1 MPTRSL
7 STFEAATAPA
17 VSLDTARL
25 IAAKIAPATAK
36 NYAALLGQFAEQLHG
51 QQPSDA
57 NLAEY
62 LTRRYAEGV
71 APGSLGVLVYAVR
84 FWEKENDRPGQIVG
98 KLSRDVMA
106 GIRRE
111 GKGRGR
117 GQVTGISR
125 EDVRVMMRATDTDTN
140 AGARDAALLL
150 VMSDGLLRISEAV
163 AIDCEHITTQPDG
176 SGRLTIPRS
185 KTDQEG
191 QGAVVFLH
199 PRTVKALESIDR
211 PRWVLER
218 PALSPDAERRPHGP
232 RAIGHQR
239 RTESGQELRHCR
251 RHRGSQRPLPTHWD
265 GAGAGP
271 ARRKSCRAH
280 DGRTLGKRRPSRP
293 LRQGPISSK
302 GSRRPSVDR
311 LREAG

>member
-1 MPTRSL
+1 MRPAPTRKELTPCPPAHSPL
-7 STFEAATAPA
+7 FEAATAPA

-36 NYAALLGQFAEQLHG
+36 NYAALLGQFAEHLHG
-51 QQPSDA
+51 EQPSDA

-125 EDVRVMMRATDTDTN
+125 EDVRVMMQSHRH
-140 AGARDAALLL
+140 R
-150 VMSDGLLRISEAV
+150 
-163 AIDCEHITTQPDG
+163 
-176 SGRLTIPRS
+176 
-185 KTDQEG
+185 
-191 QGAVVFLH
+191 
-199 PRTVKALESIDR
+199 
-211 PRWVLER
+211 
-218 PALSPDAERRPHGP
+218 
-232 RAIGHQR
+232 HQR
-239 RTESGQELRHCR
+239 RGQRC
-251 RHRGSQRPLPTHWD
+251 
-265 GAGAGP
+265 GP
-271 ARRKSCRAH
+271 VAW
-280 DGRTLGKRRPSRP
+280 
-293 LRQGPISSK
+293 
-302 GSRRPSVDR
+302 
-311 LREAG
+311 

>member
-1 MPTRSL
+1 MPTRAL

-36 NYAALLGQFAEQLHG
+36 NYAALLGQFAEHLHG
-51 QQPSDA
+51 EQPSDA

-125 EDVRVMMRATDTDTN
+125 EDVRVMLRATDTDTT

-163 AIDCEHITTQPDG
+163 AIDCEHITTEKDG
-176 SGRLTIPRS
+176 SGRLLIPRS

-199 PRTVKALESIDR
+199 PRTVKAIERLTARAGYWKGPLFRRMRKGDR
-211 PRWVLER
+211 MDHER
-218 PALSPDAERRPHGP
+218 LGTNGARRAVKSYATAAGIEGASGHSL
-232 RAIGHQR
+232 RIG
-239 RTESGQELRHCR
+239 TAQELAQ
-251 RHRGSQRPLPTHWD
+251 RGANLAELMTAGRWESADQAAHYVKAQSAAK
-265 GAGAGP
+265 GAV
-271 ARRKSCRAH
+271 ARLLT
-280 DGRTLGKRRPSRP
+280 D
-293 LRQGPISSK
+293 
-302 GSRRPSVDR
+302 
-311 LREAG
+311 

>member
-7 STFEAATAPA
+7 STLEAATAPA

-125 EDVRVMMRATDTDTN
+125 EDVRVMLRATDTDTT

-163 AIDCEHITTQPDG
+163 AIDCEHITTEKDG
-176 SGRLTIPRS
+176 SGRLLIPRS

-199 PRTVKALESIDR
+199 PRTVKAIED
-211 PRWVLER
+211 
-218 PALSPDAERRPHGP
+218 
-232 RAIGHQR
+232 
-239 RTESGQELRHCR
+239 
-251 RHRGSQRPLPTHWD
+251 
-265 GAGAGP
+265 
-271 ARRKSCRAH
+271 
-280 DGRTLGKRRPSRP
+280 
-293 LRQGPISSK
+293 
-302 GSRRPSVDR
+302 
-311 LREAG
+311 

>member
-1 MPTRSL
+1 MPTRAL
-7 STFEAATAPA
+7 ATLEAATAPA

-125 EDVRVMMRATDTDTN
+125 EDVRVMLRATDTDTN

-176 SGRLTIPRS
+176 SGRLLIPRS

-199 PRTVKALESIDR
+199 PRTVKAIEVLTARAGYWKGPLFRRMRKGDR
-211 PRWVLER
+211 MDHER
-218 PALSPDAERRPHGP
+218 LGTNGARRAVKSYAEAAGIEGASGHSLR
-232 RAIGHQR
+232 IG
-239 RTESGQELRHCR
+239 TAQELAQ
-251 RHRGSQRPLPTHWD
+251 RGANLAELMTAGRWESADQAAHYVKAQSAAK
-265 GAGAGP
+265 GAV
-271 ARRKSCRAH
+271 ARLLT
-280 DGRTLGKRRPSRP
+280 D
-293 LRQGPISSK
+293 
-302 GSRRPSVDR
+302 
-311 LREAG
+311 